1 MSNQD
6 DHNVNSP
13 QSTQN
18 GANQPMTS
26 DNYTV
31 EMPTNPESLNVKS
44 VDRGTYAART
54 TVDEDDAGQPYSQ
67 QQRSNGYPQ
76 QPFYD
81 SRNAYPHPPAGFVG
95 QLPDQ
100 RQRRHHRTTITL
112 AIAACLA
119 CSIGGGA
126 GRRPCRQ
133 CVHSPFDT
141 RILTDWERSQHVG
154 SITGRFGQRP
164 DGRRPAVAVG
174 RRDSIMPFVTKRPET
189 ILGHAMHV
197 PCAISPTAL

>member
-44 VDRGTYAART
+44 ADRGTYAART

-67 QQRSNGYPQ
+67 QQRSNEYPQ

-100 RQRRHHRTTITL
+100 R
-112 AIAACLA
+112 
-119 CSIGGGA
+119 
-126 GRRPCRQ
+126 
-133 CVHSPFDT
+133 
-141 RILTDWERSQHVG
+141 
-154 SITGRFGQRP
+154 
-164 DGRRPAVAVG
+164 
-174 RRDSIMPFVTKRPET
+174 
-189 ILGHAMHV
+189 
-197 PCAISPTAL
+197 